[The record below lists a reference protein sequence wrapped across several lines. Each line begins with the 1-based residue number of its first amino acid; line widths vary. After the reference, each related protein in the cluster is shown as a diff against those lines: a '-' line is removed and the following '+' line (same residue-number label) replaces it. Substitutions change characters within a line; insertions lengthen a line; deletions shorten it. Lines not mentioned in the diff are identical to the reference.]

1 MSVRLAVLFSGGGTT
16 ILNLQDHIEDGK
28 LDADIVLAIASRNDI
43 AGIDRLA
50 DRNIE
55 VAVAKQEC
63 DSDTI
68 MDEKIQAWL
77 QEAQPDLI
85 LLCGYLRLLP
95 IELWMQGRVLNI
107 HPSLL
112 PDFGGKGMFGIHVHE
127 AVIESGKFESGCTVH
142 YVDDEYDH
150 GPTIIQKTC
159 SVSGD
164 DTPQT
169 LASKVFA
176 LECIAYPEAI
186 KQAAKKVTV

>member
-16 ILNLQDHIEDGK
+16 ILNLLDHIEDGK
-28 LDADIVLAIASRNDI
+28 LDAEIVLAVASRNDI
-43 AGIDRLA
+43 TGIDRLA
-50 DRNIE
+50 ERNIE
-55 VAVAKQEC
+55 VAVAKQEG
-63 DSDTI
+63 DSDKTI
-68 MDEKIQAWL
+68 DDKIQAWL

-95 IELWMQGRVLNI
+95 IDSWMQGRVLNI

-127 AVIESGKFESGCTVH
+127 AVMKSGHCESGCTVH

-150 GPTIIQKTC
+150 GPTLIQKTC
-159 SVSGD
+159 LISDD

-176 LECIAYPEAI
+176 LECLAYPEAI

>member
-1 MSVRLAVLFSGGGTT
+1 MSIRLAVLFSGGGTT
-16 ILNLQDHIEDGK
+16 ILNLLDRIEDGT
-28 LDADIVLAIASRNDI
+28 LDAEIVLAVASRNDI
-43 AGIDRLA
+43 TGIDRLA

-55 VAVAKQEC
+55 VAVAKQEG
-63 DSDTI
+63 DSDKI
-68 MDEKIQAWL
+68 IDEKIQAWL
-77 QEAQPDLI
+77 QDTQPDLI

-95 IELWMQGRVLNI
+95 IESWMQGRVLNI

-127 AVIESGKFESGCTVH
+127 AVMKSGNCESGCTVH

-150 GPTIIQKTC
+150 GPMLIQKTC
-159 SVSGD
+159 TISDD

-176 LECIAYPEAI
+176 LECLAYPEAI
-186 KQAAKKVTV
+186 KKAAKKVTV

>member
-1 MSVRLAVLFSGGGTT
+1 MSVQLAVLFSGGGTT
-16 ILNLQDHIEDGK
+16 ILNLLDHIEDGK
-28 LDADIVLAIASRNDI
+28 LDAQIVLAIASRNDI

-55 VAVAKQEC
+55 VAIAKQVG
-63 DSDTI
+63 DSDTT

-95 IELWMQGRVLNI
+95 IKPWMRGRVLNI

-127 AVIESGKFESGCTVH
+127 AVIQSGNCESGCTVH
-142 YVDDEYDH
+142 YVDDEYDN
-150 GPTIIQKTC
+150 GPTLIQKTC
-159 SVSGD
+159 PIASN

-169 LASKVFA
+169 LSSKVFA
-176 LECIAYPEAI
+176 LECLAYPEAI
-186 KQAAKKVTV
+186 KEAAKKVTV